1 MIEEFKGGSLIDFI
15 DRFPNEEKC
24 KYYLADIKWRD
35 GFICSK
41 CNNSTFWKKKE
52 DPFHRVC
59 KSCRHS
65 ESVTANTLFHKVKFD
80 LRKAFFILFEMS
92 ATTKSC
98 SALAMAKKYSINR
111 KTAWLFMH
119 KVRKAM
125 ASSGQY
131 PITDNCEVDEALVG
145 GKVSGKRGRGALNK
159 KKVGIVIEKTEKG
172 GISRAY
178 ARGIADFS
186 AKELGKIF
194 DFHIDKRVKKIDTDE
209 WKGYLPL
216 VNDWNIVQT
225 KSKPGINFNLMHR
238 FIQQLKG
245 WLRGIHHHVSKKHLQ
260 GYLDEYCYRFN
271 RHKSRDSI
279 FDNLLSRMV
288 KHQPYNYNLLIA
300 S

>member
-1 MIEEFKGGSLIDFI
+1 MIEEFKGTSLINFI
-15 DRFPNEEKC
+15 DSFPDSEKC
-24 KYYLADIKWRD
+24 KYYLANIKWRD

-41 CNNSTFWKKKE
+41 CKHTSFWKKKE

-59 KSCRHS
+59 KNCRHS

-80 LRKAFFILFEMS
+80 LRKAFLIIFEMTT
-92 ATTKSC
+92 TTKSC
-98 SALAMAKKYSINR
+98 SALAMARKYDINR

-131 PITDNCEVDEALVG
+131 PITGNCEVDEALFG
-145 GKVSGKRGRGALNK
+145 EKVQGKRGRGAEKK
-159 KKVGIVIEKTEKG
+159 KKVSVVIERGAKG

-178 ARGIADFS
+178 ARSISSFS
-186 AKELGKIF
+186 ALELGKIF
-194 DFHIDKRVKKIDTDE
+194 DLHIDKAVKQIHTDE

-216 VNDWNIVQT
+216 KQDWNIVQA
-225 KSKPGINFNLMHR
+225 KSQPGVNFNLMHR

-245 WLRGIHHHVSKKHLQ
+245 WLRGIHHHASKEYMQ
-260 GYLDEYCYRFN
+260 AYLDEYCYRFN
-271 RHKSRDSI
+271 RHGFRDSI
-279 FDNLLSRMV
+279 FHNLINRMV
-288 KHQPYNYNLLIA
+288 NHRPVCQQLLVY

>member
-1 MIEEFKGGSLIDFI
+1 MIEEFKGTSLIDFI

-24 KYYLADIKWRD
+24 KYYLADIKWRT
-35 GFICSK
+35 GFLCSK
-41 CNNSTFWKKKE
+41 CNHNAFWAKKN

-59 KSCRHS
+59 KSCRHN

-80 LRKAFFILFEMS
+80 LRKAFFIIFEMS

-98 SALAMAKKYSINR
+98 SSLSMANKYNINR

-125 ASSGQY
+125 ASSGNY
-131 PITDNCEVDEALVG
+131 PIVDNCEVDEALIG
-145 GKVSGKRGRGALNK
+145 QKVSGKRGRGAQKK
-159 KKVGIVIEKTEKG
+159 KKVSVVIGKAEKG

-178 ARGIADFS
+178 ARCIADFS
-186 AKELGKIF
+186 ANELGEIF
-194 DFHIDKRVKKIDTDE
+194 NLHIGKGVKRIDTDE

-216 VNDWNIVQT
+216 IKDWNIVQT

-245 WLRGIHHHVSKKHLQ
+245 WLRGIHHHVSKKYLQ

-271 RHKSRDSI
+271 RHRTRNSI
-279 FDNLLSRMV
+279 FNNLINRMMS
-288 KHQPYNYNLLIA
+288 HQPVDSQLLKL